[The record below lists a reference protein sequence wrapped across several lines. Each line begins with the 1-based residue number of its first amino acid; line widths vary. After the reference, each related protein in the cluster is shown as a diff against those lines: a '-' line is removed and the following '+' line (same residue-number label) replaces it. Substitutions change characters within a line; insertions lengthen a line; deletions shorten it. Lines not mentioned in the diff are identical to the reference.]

1 MARTTPYA
9 RADGMRAG
17 CNDVSSNLP
26 EEPDIPPEDAD
37 RAAKALMDF
46 YRKGRASLRRLDAL
60 GRRDPAALRYGRKQE
75 TLEAEAR
82 HAGLNHDLMQKAWR
96 LAEAYTEE
104 DVRAICRKV
113 RERPARFG
121 YTHLVKLLS
130 VSDRGLRQE
139 LLDQAID
146 GQWST
151 GDLQRAIQARRG
163 RRPHV
168 GKKPKEP
175 KDVLEA
181 LVVLQGLCLK
191 FNRWCDRALGKLP
204 GKVQDATRK
213 ADQVVQEVGQAASE
227 EINQRRRKRRKG

>member
-1 MARTTPYA
+1 M
-9 RADGMRAG
+9 
-17 CNDVSSNLP
+17 P
-26 EEPDIPPEDAD
+26 EEADILPEDAD
-37 RAAKALMDF
+37 RAATALMDF

-82 HAGLNHDLMQKAWR
+82 HAGLNRDLMQKAWR

-104 DVRAICRKV
+104 DIQAICQKV

-121 YTHLVKLLS
+121 YSHLVKLLG

-139 LLDQAID
+139 LLDQAIEE
-146 GQWST
+146 QWSV
-151 GDLQRAIQARRG
+151 GDLQRSIQARRD

-168 GKKPKEP
+168 GKKPREP

-181 LVVLQGLCLK
+181 LLALQGLCMK
-191 FNRWCDRALGKLP
+191 FNRWCDVALGKLP
-204 GKVQDATRK
+204 AKVQQATRK
-213 ADQVVQEVGQAASE
+213 ADQAVREAGQAASGE
-227 EINQRRRKRRKG
+227 MDERRRKRRKG